1 MGCGGD
7 YGVFADGRYELNKA
21 VMDLHDWLELRSR
34 VLPARKP

>member
-21 VMDLHDWLELRSR
+21 IVDLHDWVDLRKQ
-34 VLPARKP
+34 LPAAKKP

>member
-21 VMDLHDWLELRSR
+21 VMDMQDWLDLRKQMQSSK
-34 VLPARKP
+34 KP